1 MQDKLHRVV
10 ITGLGAITPLGAN
23 AQETWD
29 GLAAGKS
36 GAGVTTLFDHSHLE
50 THIAAEVK
58 GFDPSR
64 HFGPKEARRLDRNA
78 QFAIVAA
85 KEALEDAKI
94 TVTDDNT
101 HEIGVVLGS
110 GVGGIGT
117 IISEHTVLMQK
128 GPRRV
133 SPFSVPMMLP
143 DTATGQ
149 VAIQFGIRGPNMCVV
164 SACASSNNALG
175 ESFEMIRA
183 GRLPMILSG
192 GCEAAINEFAVAAFA
207 NMGATSARNN
217 EPTKA
222 SRPFDKNRDG
232 FVSGEGAAVLVLESL
247 ESAQAR
253 GAKIYAEMIGYG
265 TSADAHHI
273 TAPDPN
279 GAQYAMRMALRQ
291 AGVAP
296 KQVDYLNAHG
306 TSTPLNDSSETK
318 AIKMVFGED
327 AYGLSISSTKSMT
340 GHLLGAAGAVEALA
354 CVKAINTGL
363 IPPTINYETPD
374 PECDLNYTP
383 NTAAHKDVRIA
394 MSNSFGFG
402 GHNAVIV
409 LRRFE

>member
-1 MQDKLHRVV
+1 
-10 ITGLGAITPLGAN
+10 
-23 AQETWD
+23 
-29 GLAAGKS
+29 
-36 GAGVTTLFDHSHLE
+36 
-50 THIAAEVK
+50 
-58 GFDPSR
+58 
-64 HFGPKEARRLDRNA
+64 
-78 QFAIVAA
+78 
-85 KEALEDAKI
+85 
-94 TVTDDNT
+94 
-101 HEIGVVLGS
+101 
-110 GVGGIGT
+110 
-117 IISEHTVLMQK
+117 
-128 GPRRV
+128 
-133 SPFSVPMMLP
+133 
-143 DTATGQ
+143 
-149 VAIQFGIRGPNMCVV
+149 VV
-164 SACASSNNALG
+164 SACASSNNAIG

-183 GRLPMILSG
+183 GRLPVIVSG

-207 NMGATSARNN
+207 NMGATSTRND

-253 GAKIYAEMIGYG
+253 GAHIYAEMIGYG

-291 AGVAP
+291 AGILP
-296 KQVDYLNAHG
+296 NQVDYLNAHG

-327 AYGLSISSTKSMT
+327 AYKVNVSSTKSMT

-383 NTAAHKDVRIA
+383 NIAARKDVRIA